1 MLQTLYYIPL
11 EIAGVPVFGVGWLL
25 AVWTVVSV
33 VLLATIGVKHGVG
46 AELASYVP
54 LVGLV
59 AVAIVWL
66 LPAVCEPE
74 GLPIRGYGSMLLV
87 AVVSGTGLL
96 VWRGRRVG
104 LEADLMVSLVFWMFV
119 PGILGARLFYIIEYW
134 HDYQKATFGQTLAAA
149 VNITKGG
156 LVVYG
161 SLIGGLVGYALFVRK
176 HRLPLLAIGDLLAPC
191 LLLGLALGRMGCLL
205 NGCCFG
211 GACELPWAVT
221 FPLGSPVYDQ
231 EVMHRERPSLGQL
244 LGMTLGVDGAAEPVL
259 EAVEPDGPLGKSG
272 LRRGDRLT
280 RIAGHAPRDAAEA
293 DLLLQH
299 ALVHQE
305 PFSIETADGRTFE
318 VTDLPVPPRSLPV
331 HPTQPYSA
339 INALLICLFLL
350 AYEPFRRRDG
360 ELFALMLTIYPVT
373 RFLLEIIRTDESA
386 IFGTG
391 LSISQNVSLLVMLG
405 VAALW
410 FHILRRPRGIT
421 LPAAVES

>member
-1 MLQTLYYIPL
+1 M
-11 EIAGVPVFGVGWLL
+11 
-25 AVWTVVSV
+25 
-33 VLLATIGVKHGVG
+33 
-46 AELASYVP
+46 
-54 LVGLV
+54 
-59 AVAIVWL
+59 
-66 LPAVCEPE
+66 
-74 GLPIRGYGSMLLV
+74 
-87 AVVSGTGLL
+87 
-96 VWRGRRVG
+96 G